1 MAVLATIIVLG
12 VLIFVHELGHFW
24 AAKAVGIG
32 VERFSIGLGPRV
44 AGFTRGET
52 EYVLSAIPLG
62 GYVKMSGM
70 DDEVMEKIEGGG
82 PTTERVKTDR
92 DFDSKPVWAR
102 AVVISA
108 GVIMNMLFAF
118 ATYAAVAAYW
128 GDAAPATNRVGEV
141 RAEILPA
148 GTAELASVP
157 AGSEVLRIGDRPIEN
172 WGDVER
178 ALFELPSGPT
188 TIALGSP
195 TDEIQIS
202 LPQAAEAREQLY
214 LSLEFWLEPAFSVV
228 NPRSP
233 ADRAGIEPGDRV
245 LTVDGR
251 EVRVWGDFVEVIQAR
266 PGMETDLE
274 ILRDGEVLAVTVVP
288 DAAEQIDPRTG
299 QPRTVGQI
307 GVLQA
312 IDEVVYSRVGPLEA
326 MRIGWDRTVFTTRLI
341 LGFLRDLVTGGVS
354 PRSVGSIVTIGEA
367 SGQAADQ
374 GMDVFLSFMALFS
387 VNLAILNLL
396 PIPVLDGGH
405 LVFLAIEAV
414 RGRALSVEQRM
425 RFSQVGFFVIIGI
438 MLWALSNDFMR
449 LFGL

>member
-1 MAVLATIIVLG
+1 V
-12 VLIFVHELGHFW
+12 
-24 AAKAVGIG
+24 
-32 VERFSIGLGPRV
+32 
-44 AGFTRGET
+44 
-52 EYVLSAIPLG
+52 
-62 GYVKMSGM
+62 
-70 DDEVMEKIEGGG
+70 
-82 PTTERVKTDR
+82 
-92 DFDSKPVWAR
+92 
-102 AVVISA
+102 
-108 GVIMNMLFAF
+108 
-118 ATYAAVAAYW
+118 
-128 GDAAPATNRVGEV
+128 
-141 RAEILPA
+141 
-148 GTAELASVP
+148 
-157 AGSEVLRIGDRPIEN
+157 
-172 WGDVER
+172 
-178 ALFELPSGPT
+178 
-188 TIALGSP
+188 
-195 TDEIQIS
+195 
-202 LPQAAEAREQLY
+202 
-214 LSLEFWLEPAFSVV
+214 EFWLEPAFSVV

-245 LTVDGR
+245 LSAHGQ
-251 EVRVWGDFVEVIQAR
+251 EVRVWGDFVAVIQSR
-266 PGMETDLE
+266 PGLETDLE

-288 DAAEQIDPRTG
+288 EAAEQIDPRTG

-326 MRIGWDRTVFTTRLI
+326 MGIGWDRTVFTTRLI